1 MTFKIPAPFTAIHT
15 IFHVAFTSGL
25 HNVLEKNQEAVS
37 APLVACVTLWIII
50 QGCLV
55 MRGQVDARG
64 GISRVIMVSIV
75 VALILDQS
83 KYQYYIEAFFDD
95 TIPRFAHKMSSSDLP
110 FVDIPRKLDMMFAS
124 SQFAFQMIASEIGPM
139 NGQDILAFE
148 GAQWIFYGSLWTA
161 FEIYDAV
168 GILTKVLLTIG
179 PLVLVGYLFDHT
191 RDMATRWI
199 GQLLSYGLL
208 LLLLNIVAT
217 IVIAAEA
224 LGLGG
229 MIIMIKMSGTT
240 AAKIIGLYELDMLFL
255 AGDALIVALP
265 TIASSIA
272 GGSWAG
278 ENRPLSNLNRYFAKT
293 ARQ

>member
-1 MTFKIPAPFTAIHT
+1 MNFKIAAPFTAIHT
-15 IFHVAFTSGL
+15 IFDLAFTSGL
-25 HNVLEKNQEAVS
+25 HNVLEKIQEAVS

-64 GISRVIMVSIV
+64 SISRVIMVSIV

-83 KYQYYIEAFFDD
+83 NYQQYIEAFFDD
-95 TIPRFAHKMSSSDLP
+95 TIPRFAHKISSSDLP
-110 FVDIPRKLDMMFAS
+110 FVDIPRKLDFMFAA
-124 SQFAFQMIASEIGPM
+124 SQYAFQMIASEIGTM
-139 NGQDILAFE
+139 NGQDILAFQ

-168 GILTKVLLTIG
+168 GILTKLLLAIG
-179 PLVLVGYLFDHT
+179 PLVLVGYLFDRT

-224 LGLGG
+224 VSLTAML
-229 MIIMIKMSGTT
+229 IIIKMSGTT

-255 AGDALIVALP
+255 AGDALIIALP

-272 GGSWAG
+272 GGSLAG

-293 ARQ
+293 AGG

>member
-1 MTFKIPAPFTAIHT
+1 MNFKIPAPFTTIHT
-15 IFHVAFTSGL
+15 IFDQAFTLGL
-25 HNVLEKNQEAVS
+25 QNVVENVQAAVS

-75 VALILDQS
+75 VALILEQDN
-83 KYQYYIEAFFDD
+83 YQKYIESVFDD
-95 TIPRFAHKMSSSDLP
+95 TIPRLAHQISGSDLP
-110 FVDIPRKLDMMFAS
+110 FTSIPQKLDFMFSAT
-124 SQFAFQMIASEIGPM
+124 QYAIQVIASEIGPM

-148 GAQWIFYGSLWTA
+148 GAQWVFYGALWTA

-168 GILTKVLLTIG
+168 GILTKVLLAIG

-191 RDMATRWI
+191 RDMAAKWI

-224 LGLGG
+224 VSLG
-229 MIIMIKMSGTT
+229 IMLVVIKASGTT

-265 TIASSIA
+265 AIASSIA
-272 GGSWAG
+272 GGSLAG
-278 ENRPLSNLNRYFAKT
+278 ANRPPNSLSRHFAKT
-293 ARQ
+293 VGG

>member
-1 MTFKIPAPFTAIHT
+1 MDFKISAPFTAIHT

-25 HNVLEKNQEAVS
+25 HNVLEKIQEAVS

-55 MRGQVDARG
+55 MRGQVDARA

-75 VALILDQS
+75 VGLILGQAN
-83 KYQYYIEAFFDD
+83 YHNYIETVFDD
-95 TIPRFAHKMSSSDLP
+95 TIPRLAHQISGSDLP
-110 FVDIPRKLDMMFAS
+110 FTDIPQKLDWMFAS
-124 SQFAFQMIASEIGPM
+124 TQYAFQMIASEIGPM

-148 GAQWIFYGSLWTA
+148 GAQWIFYGSLWAA

-168 GILTKVLLTIG
+168 GILTKVLLAIG

-217 IVIAAEA
+217 IVIAAEVVSLA
-224 LGLGG
+224 AMLL
-229 MIIMIKMSGTT
+229 MIKYSGTT

-272 GGSWAG
+272 AGSWAG
-278 ENRPLSNLNRYFAKT
+278 TNRPLNNLNRYFART
-293 ARQ
+293 AGG

>member
-1 MTFKIPAPFTAIHT
+1 MNFKIPAPFTAIHT

-25 HNVLEKNQEAVS
+25 HNVLEKIQEAIS

-75 VALILDQS
+75 VGLILGQAN
-83 KYQYYIEAFFDD
+83 YQKYIETVFDD
-95 TIPRFAHKMSSSDLP
+95 TIPRLAHQMSSSDLP
-110 FVDIPRKLDMMFAS
+110 FIDIPRKLDWMFAS
-124 SQFAFQMIASEIGPM
+124 TQYAFQMIASEIGPM
-139 NGQDILAFE
+139 NSQDIIAFE

-168 GILTKVLLTIG
+168 GILTKVLLAIG

-224 LGLGG
+224 ASLVVMLA
-229 MIIMIKMSGTT
+229 MIRYTGTT

-272 GGSWAG
+272 GGSLAG
-278 ENRPLSNLNRYFAKT
+278 ANRPLNNLNRYFAKT
-293 ARQ
+293 AGR

>member
-1 MTFKIPAPFTAIHT
+1 MHFSLHAPFTVIHT
-15 IFHVAFTSGL
+15 IFHGAFTLGL
-25 HNVLEKNQEAVS
+25 HKVLGKIQEAVS

-50 QGCLV
+50 QGFLV

-75 VALILDQS
+75 VALILGQAN
-83 KYQYYIEAFFDD
+83 YQLYIESVFDD
-95 TIPRFAHKMSSSDLP
+95 TIPRLAHQISGSDLP
-110 FVDIPRKLDMMFAS
+110 FLGITQKLDMMFAK
-124 SQFAFQMIASEIGPM
+124 SQAAFQVIASEIGPM
-139 NGQDILAFE
+139 NSQDILAFE
-148 GAQWIFYGSLWTA
+148 GAQWIFYGALWTA

-191 RDMATRWI
+191 RDIATRWI

-217 IVIAAEA
+217 IVIVAEA
-224 LGLGG
+224 ASLLV
-229 MIIMIKMSGTT
+229 MIAVIKTSGET

-272 GGSWAG
+272 GASWGGA
-278 ENRPLSNLNRYFAKT
+278 NRPLNSLNRHFAKT
-293 ARQ
+293 AGG

>member
-1 MTFKIPAPFTAIHT
+1 MVFKIPAPFTAIHA
-15 IFHVAFTSGL
+15 IFHGAFTLGL
-25 HNVLEKNQEAVS
+25 HKVIDRIQEAVS

-50 QGCLV
+50 QGFLV

-75 VALILDQS
+75 VALILGQAN
-83 KYQYYIEAFFDD
+83 YQQYIEAVFDD
-95 TIPRFAHKMSSSDLP
+95 TIPKLAHQISGSNLP
-110 FVDIPRKLDMMFAS
+110 FIGIPQKLDVMFAA
-124 SQFAFQMIASEIGPM
+124 SQVAFQRIASEIGPM
-139 NGQDILAFE
+139 NQQDILAFQ
-148 GAQWIFYGSLWTA
+148 GAQWILYGALWTA

-168 GILTKVLLTIG
+168 GILTKVLLAIG

-224 LGLGG
+224 VSLGVMLAV
-229 MIIMIKMSGTT
+229 IRYTGTT

-278 ENRPLSNLNRYFAKT
+278 ANQSLSSLNRRIAKT
-293 ARQ
+293 AGG

>member
-1 MTFKIPAPFTAIHT
+1 MNFKIPAPFTTIHA
-15 IFHVAFTSGL
+15 IFHGAFTLGL
-25 HNVLEKNQEAVS
+25 HKVLGKIQAAVS

-50 QGCLV
+50 QGFLV

-64 GISRVIMVSIV
+64 AISRVIMVSIV
-75 VALILDQS
+75 VALILGQAN
-83 KYQYYIEAFFDD
+83 YQLYIEALFDD
-95 TIPRFAHKMSSSDLP
+95 TIPRLAHDISGSDLP
-110 FVDIPRKLDMMFAS
+110 FTGIPQKLDLMFAS
-124 SQFAFQMIASEIGPM
+124 SQYVFQLIASEIGPM

-148 GAQWIFYGSLWTA
+148 GAQWIFYGALWTA

-191 RDMATRWI
+191 RDIATRWI

-224 LGLGG
+224 VSLAAMLL
-229 MIIMIKMSGTT
+229 MIKFSGTT

-272 GGSWAG
+272 GGSWGGA
-278 ENRPLSNLNRYFAKT
+278 NRPLNSLNRHFAKT
-293 ARQ
+293 AGG

>member
-1 MTFKIPAPFTAIHT
+1 MNFKIPAPFTTIHT
-15 IFHVAFTSGL
+15 IFDQAFTLGL
-25 HNVLEKNQEAVS
+25 QNVVENVQAAVS

-75 VALILDQS
+75 VALILEQDN
-83 KYQYYIEAFFDD
+83 YQKYIESVFDD
-95 TIPRFAHKMSSSDLP
+95 TIPRLAHQISGSDLP
-110 FVDIPRKLDMMFAS
+110 FTSIPQKLDFMFSAT
-124 SQFAFQMIASEIGPM
+124 QYAIQGIASEIGPM

-148 GAQWIFYGSLWTA
+148 GAQWVFYGALWTA

-168 GILTKVLLTIG
+168 GILTKVLLAIG

-191 RDMATRWI
+191 RDMAAKWI

-224 LGLGG
+224 VSLG
-229 MIIMIKMSGTT
+229 IMLVVIKASGTT

-265 TIASSIA
+265 AIASSIA
-272 GGSWAG
+272 GGSLAG
-278 ENRPLSNLNRYFAKT
+278 ANRPPNSLSRHFAKT
-293 ARQ
+293 AGG

>member
-1 MTFKIPAPFTAIHT
+1 MNFKIAAPFTAIHT
-15 IFHVAFTSGL
+15 IFDLAFTSGL
-25 HNVLEKNQEAVS
+25 HNVLEKIQEAVS

-64 GISRVIMVSIV
+64 SISRVIMVSIV

-83 KYQYYIEAFFDD
+83 NYQQYIETFFDD
-95 TIPRFAHKMSSSDLP
+95 TIPRFAHHISSSDLP
-110 FVDIPRKLDMMFAS
+110 FVDIPRKLDFMFAA
-124 SQFAFQMIASEIGPM
+124 SQYAFQMIASEIGTM
-139 NGQDILAFE
+139 NGQDILAFQ

-168 GILTKVLLTIG
+168 GILTKLLLAIG
-179 PLVLVGYLFDHT
+179 PLVLVGYLFDRT

-224 LGLGG
+224 VSLTAML
-229 MIIMIKMSGTT
+229 IIIKMSGTT

-255 AGDALIVALP
+255 AGDALIIALP

-272 GGSWAG
+272 GGSLAG

-293 ARQ
+293 AGG

>member
-1 MTFKIPAPFTAIHT
+1 MNFKIAAPFTAIHT
-15 IFHVAFTSGL
+15 IFDLAFTSGL
-25 HNVLEKNQEAVS
+25 HNVLEKIQEAVS

-64 GISRVIMVSIV
+64 SISRVIMVSIV

-83 KYQYYIEAFFDD
+83 NYQQYIETFFDD
-95 TIPRFAHKMSSSDLP
+95 TIPRFAHKISSSDLP
-110 FVDIPRKLDMMFAS
+110 FVDIPRKLDFMFAA
-124 SQFAFQMIASEIGPM
+124 SQYAFQMIASEIGTM
-139 NGQDILAFE
+139 NGQDILAFQ

-168 GILTKVLLTIG
+168 GILTKLLLAIG
-179 PLVLVGYLFDHT
+179 PLVLVGYLFDRT

-224 LGLGG
+224 VSLTAML
-229 MIIMIKMSGTT
+229 IIIKMSGTT

-255 AGDALIVALP
+255 AGDALIIALP

-272 GGSWAG
+272 GGSLAG

-293 ARQ
+293 AGG